1 MNGKLKK
8 IRLSFPCQKASK
20 CSKYLLD
27 YIVTIIRC
35 FYHVYHRKMKS
46 KSQELTYLASAW
58 EAKFQQIKNMHA
70 LKVIMLGRSSMRELD
85 LKMTMQ
91 FKDL

>member
-1 MNGKLKK
+1 M
-8 IRLSFPCQKASK
+8 
-20 CSKYLLD
+20 
-27 YIVTIIRC
+27 
-35 FYHVYHRKMKS
+35 MKS

-70 LKVIMLGRSSMRELD
+70 LKVIMPGKYIMRELD

>member
-1 MNGKLKK
+1 
-8 IRLSFPCQKASK
+8 
-20 CSKYLLD
+20 
-27 YIVTIIRC
+27 
-35 FYHVYHRKMKS
+35 MKS

-70 LKVIMLGRSSMRELD
+70 LQVIMPGKFIMRELD